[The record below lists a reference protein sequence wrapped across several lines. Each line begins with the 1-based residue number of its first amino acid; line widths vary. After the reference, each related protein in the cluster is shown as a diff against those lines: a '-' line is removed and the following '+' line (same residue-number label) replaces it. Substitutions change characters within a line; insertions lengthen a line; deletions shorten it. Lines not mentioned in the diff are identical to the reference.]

1 MKFSGRLDENIRE
14 IKERFTDC
22 GDIISRC
29 LNVGEK
35 RLFLVYVDSMIDRGG
50 RRIYQKYDVWH

>member
-35 RLFLVYVDSMIDRGG
+35 RLFLVYVDSMITE
-50 RRIYQKYDVWH
+50 IWWKANLSKI